1 MKSVKSILDM
11 NLIQVDWKNIINI
24 NRNRISDQSESKE
37 NNEELN
43 FLFI

>member
-11 NLIQVDWKNIINI
+11 DLIQVDWKNIINI
-24 NRNRISDQSESKE
+24 NINNFVNQSESKE
-37 NNEELN
+37 NSEELS